1 MLLKVKHAE
10 LNQATKELVSGSQD
24 LDTEIDKM
32 LKEIETLRTI
42 WQGEDAVQFC
52 DHANAYF
59 TTMKNIPIAM
69 RNIGK
74 VMDGA
79 NKGYKDNDEAFASAL
94 KVEASNYEE

>member
-1 MLLKVKHAE
+1 VLLKVKHAE
-10 LNQATKELVSGSQD
+10 LNQVTKELVSGSQD

-69 RNIGK
+69 RNMGK
-74 VMDGA
+74 VMESA
-79 NKGYKDNDEAFASAL
+79 NNGYRDNDEAFASAL
-94 KVEASNYEE
+94 KVEANNYEE

>member
-10 LNQATKELVSGSQD
+10 LNQVSKELLTGSQD

-32 LKEIETLRTI
+32 LKEIDMLRTI

-59 TTMKNIPIAM
+59 TTMKNIPVAM
-69 RNIGK
+69 RNINK
-74 VMDGA
+74 VIEGA
-79 NKGYKDNDEAFASAL
+79 NNGYKDNDEAFASAL
-94 KVEASNYEE
+94 KVEANNYEE

>member
-10 LNQATKELVSGSQD
+10 LNQVNKELVAGSQD

-32 LKEIETLRTI
+32 LKEIDMLRTI

-59 TTMKNIPIAM
+59 TTMKNIPVAM
-69 RNIGK
+69 RNINK
-74 VMDGA
+74 VIEGA
-79 NKGYKDNDEAFASAL
+79 NNGYKDNDEAFASAL
-94 KVEASNYEE
+94 KVEANNYEE

>member
-1 MLLKVKHAE
+1 MLLKVKHSE
-10 LNQATKELVSGSQD
+10 LNQVSKNLVSGSQD
-24 LDTEIDKM
+24 LDREIEKM

-69 RNIGK
+69 RNMSK

-79 NKGYKDNDEAFASAL
+79 NKGYEDNDEAFGKAL
-94 KVEASNYEE
+94 KVEANNYEE